1 MKLQGKIDS
10 KSGKKNIFG
19 YLLDENNLS
28 IIKEAKVLID
38 GEEFYTQSGLFK
50 QFVQNKYANGYHG
63 FKIEIPKKF
72 KDSPKKTHI
81 VELRDKETNTLV
93 DKKELVFFSTSTQSS
108 SLLVPQKK
116 LPKPKVSV
124 IIPVY
129 NTGFILNTTLSS
141 VVNQTLKEIEIIVV
155 NDKSTDNSE
164 EIITKFI
171 QQDRRIKYI
180 SHEHNMSSS
189 QARKNG
195 VAVAEGDYIM
205 FVDGDDE
212 LAPNCIEKAY
222 TTIKEKNVDIVNFG
236 TKVINCGNMAQSR
249 IDMNQRMLEPFN
261 GLLKGNIQ
269 KACFIDK
276 KFAFNVW
283 NKIYNAEVCK
293 KGFNCVE
300 NGCFPKAQD
309 LYAFFYISKF
319 ANSYYGFSDQ
329 LYKYNFGF
337 GVTGGD
343 SIDLEKFKKLISES
357 LILQALQRDKK
368 NASTETD
375 RIIIKNIKFNLINEC
390 YSKFEN
396 QLDFKDKNVG
406 FNLLVNAFGCE
417 NLVAYLAQKYWHQRV
432 SIGEKLSDFSYFK
445 ESAKDVRTIA
455 LYYDTLSNGGA
466 QRVTVQIANLLSK
479 KYKVIILSDN
489 KTKDDKN
496 EYNID
501 RNIVHDYLP
510 DVESSR
516 VEKYHYR
523 AEKWKALL
531 DKYHIDLVITG
542 LWLNPVTF
550 WDILTLKLNN
560 TKVIVHAHSTC
571 ILPYKIEDQ
580 TSLDLTY
587 RYAMS
592 DGVVALSKCDQF
604 FISSFNKNCLQI
616 CNPSINYSS
625 EKEYQ
630 LSAKKGFN
638 IVWVGRISNEKR
650 PLDAVMMMEKLVMRL
665 PESHLYIVGGGSENI
680 IQKMKERIEQKSL
693 GKHVSLEGFT
703 LDVDRYYSKADVFIC
718 TSEYEGW
725 SLTIGEAMTY
735 HLPVIS
741 YDMPYLEFFIDGRG
755 IISVPQGNYS
765 IMALEVE
772 KLLRDRNRLNTIGEE
787 AYQNI
792 CNKNESS
799 IFGKWEKL
807 ISTIANGKTEVFDNY
822 STQDI
827 NKFKSIIFH
836 YITEFQNKAK
846 NALLTEKLRLKKILD
861 NQNS

>member
-300 NGCFPKAQD
+300 NGFFPKAQD

-343 SIDLEKFKKLISES
+343 CIDLERFKKLISES
-357 LILQALQRDKK
+357 LILQALRRDKK

-396 QLDFKDKNVG
+396 QLEFKDKNEG
-406 FNLLVNAFGCE
+406 FNLLVEAFGGE
-417 NLVAYLAQKYWHQRV
+417 NIASYLAQKYWYQRV

-445 ESAKDVRTIA
+445 ESAKDIKTIA

-466 QRVTVQIANLLSK
+466 QRVTVQIANLLSQ
-479 KYKVIILSDN
+479 KYKVIILSDE
-489 KTKDDKN
+489 KTQEDKN
-496 EYNID
+496 EYSIE
-501 RNIVHDYLP
+501 RNIIHDYLP
-510 DVESSR
+510 DTESSR
-516 VEKYHYR
+516 MEKYHLR

-542 LWLNPVTF
+542 LWINPMTF
-550 WDILTLKLNN
+550 WDIITLKMCRA
-560 TKVIVHAHSTC
+560 KVVIHAHSTC
-571 ILPYKIEDQ
+571 ALPYKIEDQ
-580 TSLDLTY
+580 TSFDLIY
-587 RYAMS
+587 RYVMS

-604 FISSFNKNCLQI
+604 FISSFNKNCIQI
-616 CNPSINYSS
+616 CNPPINYSS
-625 EKEYQ
+625 QNECQ
-630 LSAKKGFN
+630 LSPKKGFN
-638 IVWVGRISNEKR
+638 IVWVGRISNEKK
-650 PLDAVMMMEKLVMRL
+650 PLDAIMMMEKLVKRI
-665 PESHLYIVGGGSENI
+665 PEAHLYIIGGGNENI
-680 IQKMKERIEQKSL
+680 VQKMKEMIEQKCL
-693 GKHVSLEGFT
+693 DKYVSLEGFT
-703 LDVDRYYSKADVFIC
+703 QDVANYYSQADVFIC

-735 HLPVIS
+735 HLPVVS

-755 IISVPQGNYS
+755 IIPVPQGNYS
-765 IMALEVE
+765 VMATEVE
-772 KLLRDRNRLNTIGEE
+772 KILRDRKLLNKIGEE
-787 AYQNI
+787 AYQNVSD
-792 CNKNESS
+792 KNGDD
-799 IFGKWEKL
+799 ITGKWEKL
-807 ISTIANGKTEVFDNY
+807 ISNVSRGKTEEFDNF
-822 STQDI
+822 TIQDI
-827 NKFKSIIFH
+827 NRFKSTVFH
-836 YITEFQNKAK
+836 FITEFQYKAK
-846 NALLTEKLRLKKILD
+846 NALLTEKIRLRKLLD

>member
-1 MKLQGKIDS
+1 MKLKGKIDS
-10 KSGKKNIFG
+10 KSGKKSIFG
-19 YLLDENNLS
+19 YLLDEDNLS
-28 IIKEAKVLID
+28 IFKEAKVVID
-38 GEEFYTQSGLFK
+38 DEEYYSKADLFK
-50 QFVQNKYANGYHG
+50 QFIQDKYFNGYHG
-63 FKIEIPKKF
+63 FKIEIPNKF
-72 KDSPKKTHI
+72 KNSKRTTHV
-81 VELRDKETNTLV
+81 VELRDKQTNALI
-93 DKKELVFFSTSTQSS
+93 DKKELFFFSGSAASS
-108 SLLVPQKK
+108 MLEVVPKK
-116 LPKPKVSV
+116 LTKPQVSV

-129 NTGFILNTTLSS
+129 NTGFILDKTLSS
-141 VVNQTLKEIEIIVV
+141 IVNQTLKEIEIIVV

-164 EIITKFI
+164 EIITKFV

-195 VAVAEGDYIM
+195 VAVAAGDYIM

-212 LAPNCIEKAY
+212 LAPNCIEEAY

-236 TKVINCGNMAQSR
+236 TKVVNRGNMAQSR

-261 GLLKGNIQ
+261 GLIKGNIQ

-283 NKIYNAEVCK
+283 NKIYKAEVCK

-300 NGCFPKAQD
+300 NGSFPKAQD

-343 SIDLEKFKKLISES
+343 SIDLERFKKLISES

-368 NASTETD
+368 NNSTETD
-375 RIIIKNIKFNLINEC
+375 KIIIKNIKFNLLNEC

-396 QLDFKDKNVG
+396 QLESKYKNEG
-406 FNLLVNAFGCE
+406 FNLLVDSFGGE
-417 NLVAYLAQKYWHQRV
+417 NLASYLAEKYWYQRV
-432 SIGEKLSDFSYFK
+432 SIGEKLINFSYFK
-445 ESAKDVRTIA
+445 ESANNIKTIA

-466 QRVTVQIANLLSK
+466 QRVTVQIANLLSN
-479 KYKVIILSDN
+479 KYKVIILSDD
-489 KTKDDKN
+489 KTKEDQN
-496 EYNID
+496 EYDIEKNI
-501 RNIVHDYLP
+501 IHDYLP
-510 DVESSR
+510 NVESSR

-523 AEKWKALL
+523 AEKWKALI

-542 LWLNPVTF
+542 LWLNPMTF
-550 WDILTLKLNN
+550 WDIVTLKLCRA
-560 TKVIVHAHSTC
+560 KVIIHAHNTC
-571 ILPYKIEDQ
+571 ALPYKIEDQ
-580 TSLDLTY
+580 TSFDLTY
-587 RYAMS
+587 RYIMS

-616 CNPSINYSS
+616 CNPPINYSS
-625 EKEYQ
+625 EKECQ
-630 LSAKKGFN
+630 LSPKKGFN
-638 IVWVGRISNEKR
+638 IVWVGRISNEKK
-650 PLDAVMMMEKLVMRL
+650 PLDAIMMMEKLVKLL
-665 PESHLYIVGGGSENI
+665 PKSHLYIIGGGNENI
-680 IQKMKERIEQKSL
+680 VQRMKEMVEQKSL
-693 GKHVSLEGFT
+693 SKHVSLEGFT
-703 LDVDRYYSKADVFIC
+703 LDVAHYYSKADVFIC

-735 HLPVIS
+735 HLPVVS

-755 IISVPQGNYS
+755 IVPIPQGNYS
-765 IMALEVE
+765 DMALEVE
-772 KLLRDRNRLNTIGEE
+772 KLLRDRNKLNEIGEQ

-792 CNKNESS
+792 CDKNKDN
-799 IFGKWEKL
+799 IIGKWEKL
-807 ISTIANGKTEVFDNY
+807 ISNVANGRTEIFDNF
-822 STQDI
+822 SIQDI
-827 NKFKSIIFH
+827 NKFKSTVFR
-836 YITEFQNKAK
+836 YITEFQYRAK
-846 NALLTEKLRLKKILD
+846 SSLLAEKIRLKKLLD